1 MSLDVHKLQF
11 SLDALASRLK
21 GQAGERRN
29 RLKRAIRQMAYS
41 DGQAIN
47 EKRTKGKF
55 AWPVPAF
62 PSNLTSSYATVPP
75 PQDYSVLATDG
86 SRIDIDDEL
95 PVKCAL
101 LNISKVLLN
110 YGLTPDA
117 KLSNESQF
125 FTEDDYLFFTNPLST
140 RSQILDRPLLSLKS
154 SVEEMVALAE
164 LAENSNSKVPTLA
177 LVDGSLILWGQTI
190 QAYPDYIS
198 QILITETF
206 LPALDR
212 IKNITLSHPLILAG
226 YISLP
231 ASTGVADGLR
241 LSICPYEP
249 VSCDYHCGHLE
260 RGKRECDSIGGFLD
274 RDLFS
279 HFLQPGQRSD
289 LFVSTSS
296 IVREYYR
303 DHGISFYYLNTG
315 EEIARIEVPKWV
327 AENED
332 LLNLSHS
339 LILDQ
344 CQKGLGYPVAIMEA
358 HEQAVISQHD
368 RELFR
373 QMIEETLEKEHISVY
388 TSQKTRS
395 KRLRSL

>member
-1 MSLDVHKLQF
+1 MSIDIHKLQF
-11 SLDALASRLK
+11 NLDALASRLK
-21 GQAGERRN
+21 GQASQRRN
-29 RLKRAIRQMAYS
+29 RLQQAIRQMGYLN
-41 DGQAIN
+41 GQVIN
-47 EKRTKGKF
+47 EKRMRGKF
-55 AWPVPAF
+55 AWPIPTF
-62 PSNLTSSYATVPP
+62 PSNPTSHYATMLP

-110 YGLTPDA
+110 YGFTPNA
-117 KLSNESQF
+117 ELSSESQF
-125 FTEDDYLFFTNPLST
+125 FTEDDQLFFTDTSST
-140 RSQILDRPLLSLKS
+140 RSQILDKPLLGLKS
-154 SVEEMVALAE
+154 SVEELVSLAE

-198 QILITETF
+198 QILINETF
-206 LPALDR
+206 LPALD
-212 IKNITLSHPLILAG
+212 KLKKITSSRPLILAG

-279 HFLQPGQRSD
+279 HILQPGQRSD

-296 IVREYYR
+296 IVREYYGG
-303 DHGISFYYLNTG
+303 HAISFYYLNTG
-315 EEIARIEVPKWV
+315 EEIARIEVPKWI
-327 AENED
+327 AENEN

-344 CQKGLGYPVAIMEA
+344 CEKGLGYPVALMEA
-358 HEQAVISQHD
+358 HEQAVIPQHD

-373 QMIEETLEKEHISVY
+373 QMIEETLEKEHVSVY

-395 KRLRSL
+395 KKLRSL